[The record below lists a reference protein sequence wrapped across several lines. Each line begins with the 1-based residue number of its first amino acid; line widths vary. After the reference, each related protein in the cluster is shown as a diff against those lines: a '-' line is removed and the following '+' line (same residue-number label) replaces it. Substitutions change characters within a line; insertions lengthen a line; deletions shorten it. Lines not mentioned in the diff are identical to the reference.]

1 MNEFSVRVP
10 QASLDDLRRRL
21 GSTRWPS
28 ELPGVGWDYG
38 IPVERVQKLAA
49 AWEALDWRRVEG
61 TLNAYPQFMTR
72 IDGQDVHFV
81 HVRSSSP
88 SALPLILTHGWPGS
102 VVEFQ
107 QVIPLLSAHFH
118 LVIPSIPGFGFSG
131 PTSSTGWSLM
141 RVARAW
147 AALMESLGYT
157 RYGAQGGDFGSGI
170 SRLLASVAPSS
181 VVGVHV
187 NYLPSMGTPRS
198 PLSATDQ
205 ERLEKTR
212 RLASNRHP
220 HQVMFASTPQT
231 LAYAMNDS
239 PAGVLAF
246 LAEKFTVWADP
257 STPVPDE
264 AILTDVMVYWA
275 TGTFGSAARLIKETG
290 LASGPS
296 PCPAPLGVAVLPQ
309 DITQSIRHFVE
320 ERHDIRRWTEFPRGG
335 HFAALEVPSLLA
347 DDVTAFF
354 TALA

>member
-1 MNEFSVRVP
+1 
-10 QASLDDLRRRL
+10 
-21 GSTRWPS
+21 
-28 ELPGVGWDYG
+28 
-38 IPVERVQKLAA
+38 
-49 AWEALDWRRVEG
+49 
-61 TLNAYPQFMTR
+61 LNAYPQFMTR
-72 IDGQDVHFV
+72 VDGQDVHFV

-107 QVIPLLSAHFH
+107 QVIPLLSPHFH

-198 PLSATDQ
+198 PLSASDQ

-212 RLASNRHP
+212 RLAANRHP

-257 STPVPDE
+257 STPISDE
-264 AILTDVMVYWA
+264 AILTDVMVYWPDRPPRPWGVA
-275 TGTFGSAARLIKETG
+275 PPWPSGFPTARAARWGVVSRAGSGVQGAHSLGWRAGVWGGGPLWAFGFPTAPVGSLRCGELRRGAAPTVGSRGAGIICSHER
-290 LASGPS
+290 LA
-296 PCPAPLGVAVLPQ
+296 ADRQL
-309 DITQSIRHFVE
+309 D
-320 ERHDIRRWTEFPRGG
+320 RRG
-335 HFAALEVPSLLA
+335 
-347 DDVTAFF
+347 
-354 TALA
+354 